1 MTPYEGLNP
10 VQKEAVTSGNGPLL
24 ILAGAGSGKTR
35 VLTARIAWLVQNM
48 GVPCQS
54 ILAVTFTNK
63 AAGEMRERLRK
74 LIGPQAKELWLG
86 TFHSLGLRMLRRE
99 LRAAGATHDITVY
112 NDDDQLALIR
122 QVMAELEISDKT
134 LAPKAVL
141 AQINEAKN
149 EALSPSEFLST
160 ARHFLAER
168 IARIYTVYQKRLTE
182 MNCMDFG
189 DLICEPIRLLR
200 RNPAVLKAYQERFQ
214 YVLVDEYQDT
224 NKAQYLFTNLLAS
237 GTRNLMA
244 VGDPDQSI
252 YGWRGADIH
261 NILDFEKDYPDSSL
275 LRLEENYRSTK
286 KILAAANAVIEKNE
300 KRLKKT
306 LWTANPDGQPLVYEE
321 TRDEYHEV
329 RAVISRLK
337 ACRDSNRSLG
347 YRDFAIFYRTNAQS
361 RVFEEELIREGIPY
375 TIVGGVRF
383 YDRKEIRDAIA
394 YLRCVTN
401 PNDMISLQRVVN
413 TPARGIG
420 KVTFD
425 KVRGLSAEA
434 GVPLLDGFRLALDKG
449 FIRKA
454 GLKAFIEAYEAF
466 RSDIGVKGLSELA
479 LRLLEDSGYMQ
490 MWQAEATEESAERI
504 ENIFEF
510 ISAIKDFEAA
520 NEGATLSDFLDH
532 VALISDVDAYKE
544 EVDHLTLM
552 TIHSAKGLEFKGVF
566 ISGMEE
572 GLFPHTRS
580 FNDPDALEEERRLCY
595 VGMTRAR
602 EQLFLFSAKTRSVYG
617 ETKYRMNSRFIDDI
631 PAEHINTI
639 EYEDEERRVFTF
651 EDNPSQQSTF
661 NDRRPYKS
669 AFTPEAVAER
679 VFQDNHTDPWP
690 IGAKV
695 KHPNFGIGVIKERTG
710 SGPELKVTVCFKDA
724 GTKKLALRYAILE
737 LVV

>member
-10 VQKEAVTSGNGPLL
+10 VQKEAVTSGDGPLL

-35 VLTARIAWLVQNM
+35 VLTARIAWLVREMN
-48 GVPCQS
+48 VAPQS

-63 AAGEMRERLRK
+63 AAGEMRERLRR
-74 LIGPQAKELWLG
+74 LIGPQAARLWLG
-86 TFHSLGLRMLRRE
+86 TFHSLGLRILREE
-99 LRAAGATHDITVY
+99 LRTAGATHDITVY

-149 EALSPSEFLST
+149 EALSPAEFQSKS
-160 ARHFLAER
+160 RHFLAER
-168 IARIYTVYQKRLTE
+168 IGRIYSHYQRRLHE

-200 RNPAVLKAYQERFQ
+200 QNPAMLKAYQERFSH
-214 YVLVDEYQDT
+214 VLVDEYQDT
-224 NKAQYLFTNLLAS
+224 NRAQYLFTNLLAS

-252 YGWRGADIH
+252 YGWRGADIN
-261 NILDFEKDYPDSSL
+261 NILDFEKDYPDTAL

-306 LWTANPDGQPLVYEE
+306 LWTANEDGALLVYEE

-329 RAVISRLK
+329 RAVLARLK
-337 ACRDSNRSLG
+337 ASLDTDGGLG
-347 YRDFAIFYRTNAQS
+347 YRDFAVFYRTNAQS

-413 TPARGIG
+413 TPARGVG

-425 KVRGLSAEA
+425 KVRELASEA
-434 GVPLLDGFRLALDKG
+434 GVPLLD
-449 FIRKA
+449 
-454 GLKAFIEAYEAF
+454 AFSAF
-466 RSDIGVKGLSELA
+466 RSGIETGGALHELT
-479 LRLLEDSGYMQ
+479 LKLLEDSGYMQ
-490 MWQAEATEESAERI
+490 MWQAEATEEAAERI

-510 ISAIKDFEAA
+510 VSAIKDFEAA

-532 VALISDVDAYKE
+532 VALISDVDSYNEDA
-544 EVDHLTLM
+544 DHLTLM
-552 TIHSAKGLEFKGVF
+552 TIHSAKGLEFKGVL
-566 ISGMEE
+566 IAGMEE

-580 FNDPDALEEERRLCY
+580 FDDPDSLEEERRLCY

-602 EQLFLFSAKTRSVYG
+602 EKLFLFSARTRSVYG
-617 ETKYRMNSRFIDDI
+617 ETKSRTCSRFIDDI
-631 PAEHINTI
+631 PAECLSVI
-639 EYEDEERRVFTF
+639 ECEQESRRVFTF
-651 EDNPSQQSTF
+651 EDRPSRQSTLAAAHG
-661 NDRRPYKS
+661 NEQVY
-669 AFTPEAVAER
+669 
-679 VFQDNHTDPWP
+679 QDNHSDPWRV
-690 IGAKV
+690 GAMV
-695 KHPNFGIGVIKERTG
+695 KHPNFGVGVIKEKTG
-710 SGPELKVTVCFKDA
+710 NGPDAKVIVSFKDA
-724 GTKKLALRYAILE
+724 GVKKLALRYAILE
-737 LVV
+737 VVA